1 MGYTVHLD
9 IFEGPLD
16 LLLFLIEKNELEIMN
31 IPIAEIT
38 EQYLR
43 YIKLWKE
50 LDLYIAAEY
59 FLMAAN
65 LLYIKSQMLIPRR
78 LSDGEIEIEEDP
90 RQSLIQQL
98 LEYKKYKEIA
108 DKLNERLIEEV
119 NFKSRPVDEKSE
131 RKIIETDRI
140 ELYEIVRLFKEL
152 MERTEVEPP
161 SIDVYIDESRIL
173 EEMELIMM
181 FISRES
187 PISLERLSRFYTR
200 RDEFTRWKLII
211 LLISILYLLKEN
223 RILILQDKPYGRII
237 VRVKDAK

>member
-1 MGYTVHLD
+1 MGWTVHLD